1 MWQEK
6 FTKQENEDFS
16 KLVTPEAK
24 RRFIAYK
31 ITNNFD
37 MLVHLLGYRDLGAF
51 HKEQLDDIA
60 KVKNLNDKPVR
71 RLWLWSRG
79 FFKTSLID
87 EAHCI
92 FLIINNPNIRI
103 LVRSST
109 LGVAEDIL
117 RNIKNHF
124 MVNEEFR
131 YFFREFCPVASSN
144 GKIEFGTVG
153 DFTIPNRTRNLKE
166 PTMMAS
172 GRGTNL
178 TGLHFDYMKL
188 DDLVTKDSVTN
199 ETQIQESK
207 DDYYSL
213 RHLFDKAAVPR
224 EDVIGTIY
232 HFNDLYS
239 DFRKSK
245 QFTESI
251 IPAKINGEAVFPE
264 RLNEVQLSQLELE
277 IGPYQYQ
284 SQYMLNPIN
293 PSDAKFKEG
302 WLRDYEV
309 APEGLSQYI
318 CVDPASTQKKKSDYT
333 VIERWGIDFEGRHYL
348 LEGVR
353 DRMTAFQRIDKLFD
367 IAKRAKNLRWVTY
380 EVLGGRHGDLEV
392 IDQKM
397 RQDNKI
403 FFYIK
408 ETKSSTGSK
417 QDRIE
422 QRLVPAYHAGK
433 IFLPKS
439 CYFRSLYDGKVY
451 DFCELLKLE
460 YLQFPFTE
468 HDDILDC
475 QGQMFEEQLIKGER
489 TKSVSTKSG
498 MTADDID
505 RQYNFIDKQMRK
517 YRGLS
522 PEVIKEFMFMNR
534 MKKIVKAAK

>member
-1 MWQEK
+1 MWQDK
-6 FTKQENEDFS
+6 FTKEENEDLA
-16 KLVTPEAK
+16 KLVTAEAK
-24 RRFIAYK
+24 RRFIALK
-31 ITNNFD
+31 ISKNFD
-37 MLVHLLGYRDLGAF
+37 MLVHLLGYRDLGSF
-51 HKEQLDDIA
+51 HKEQLDKISEVRKIED
-60 KVKNLNDKPVR
+60 VPVR

-79 FFKTSLID
+79 FFKTSLIN
-87 EAHCI
+87 EAHSI

-124 MVNEEFR
+124 MTNEEFR
-131 YFFREFCPVASSN
+131 YFFREFCPKASSN

-166 PTMMAS
+166 STMMAS

-239 DFRKSK
+239 DFRRAKN
-245 QFTESI
+245 FDESI
-251 IPAKINGEAVFPE
+251 IPAKINGEAVFKE
-264 RLNEVQLSQLELE
+264 RLNEVQLSKLELD

-293 PSDAKFKEG
+293 PADAKFKEG
-302 WLRDYEV
+302 WLREYEEL
-309 APEGLSQYI
+309 PTGLSEYI
-318 CVDPASTQKKKSDYT
+318 CVDPASTTKKKSDYT
-333 VIERWGIDFEGRHYL
+333 VIQRWGIDFEGRHYL
-348 LEGVR
+348 LDGIR
-353 DRMTAFQRIDKLFD
+353 DKMTAFQRIDKLFE
-367 IAKRAKNLRWVTY
+367 IAKRSKNLRWITY

-392 IDQKM
+392 IDQRM
-397 RQDNKI
+397 RQEKVW
-403 FFYIK
+403 FHVKQTKGSSASK
-408 ETKSSTGSK
+408 E
-417 QDRIE
+417 DRIE
-422 QRLVPAYHAGK
+422 QRLVPAYHAGI

-439 CYFRSLYDGKVY
+439 SYFRSAYDGKIY
-451 DFCELLKLE
+451 DFCELLRLE

-475 QGQMFEEQLIKGER
+475 QAQMFEEQLIIGKRITAEVKR
-489 TKSVSTKSG
+489 TGK
-498 MTADDID
+498 TADDID
-505 RQYNFIDKQMRK
+505 REYKFIDRQMNK
-517 YRGLS
+517 YRGVS
-522 PEVIKEFMFMNR
+522 PDIVKKFIFMNR
-534 MKKIVKAAK
+534 MKRLVKAAK